1 METINKR
8 IFITTRY
15 PVSAQHGRPP
25 IAFLQQLVE
34 TLDGL
39 PDDVFAENEL
49 HDIYAVMKGVLGPYT
64 SLKHR

>member
-25 IAFLQQLVE
+25 IAFGFVE
-34 TLDGL
+34 
-39 PDDVFAENEL
+39 
-49 HDIYAVMKGVLGPYT
+49 
-64 SLKHR
+64 